1 MKTLYIEDLAS
12 HGGPEPWVGC
22 PRGRRPSVGRGT
34 CRRSDRAAKSSEIG
48 VPTASPC
55 AEGNIVVSVIREL
68 AADPAR
74 SKSYRMCGVSG
85 RENREVSWLP
95 VRWMAGRAAQGTLRR
110 YA

>member
-1 MKTLYIEDLAS
+1 MKTLYIEDPAS

-55 AEGNIVVSVIREL
+55 AEGNSVVSVIREL
-68 AADPAR
+68 AAGPAR
-74 SKSYRMCGVSG
+74 SKSHRMES
-85 RENREVSWLP
+85 
-95 VRWMAGRAAQGTLRR
+95 AGQPA
-110 YA
+110 